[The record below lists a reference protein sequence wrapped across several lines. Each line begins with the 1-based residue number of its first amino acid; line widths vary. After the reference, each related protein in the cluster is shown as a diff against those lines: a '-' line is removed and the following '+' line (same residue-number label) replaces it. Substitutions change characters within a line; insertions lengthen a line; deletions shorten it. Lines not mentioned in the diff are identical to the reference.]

1 MLGVEGPGVSG
12 NDGKLGKLG
21 NVGNVN
27 TGQVGRGATG
37 GLLVA
42 MGVVGI
48 PARSSSVAM
57 AGLPPKGATGVVG
70 IPEMSGQRDGEAA
83 ELPSAEEGF

>member
-48 PARSSSVAM
+48 P
-57 AGLPPKGATGVVG
+57 
-70 IPEMSGQRDGEAA
+70 EMSGQRDGEAA

>member
-1 MLGVEGPGVSG
+1 MLGIEDPGMSG
-12 NDGKLGKLG
+12 NDGQQGKLG

-57 AGLPPKGATGVVG
+57 AGLPPEGATGVVG
-70 IPEMSGQRDGEAA
+70 IPEISGQRDGEAA
-83 ELPSAEEGF
+83 EVSSAEEGF